1 MGGSVQNGL
10 QPTNSLTLWLSSAMP
25 FLVWSNLKTFLVVS
39 FLVGQCEFK
48 IQANFSPGQTWA
60 NNDPAVAH
68 IHRRDNVLQLR
79 QGKEAVEAAI
89 FNYGGLSCNISMYL

>member
-1 MGGSVQNGL
+1 
-10 QPTNSLTLWLSSAMP
+10 
-25 FLVWSNLKTFLVVS
+25 VS

-89 FNYGGLSCNISMYL
+89 FPAVAHIHRRDNVLQLRQGKEAVEAAIFNYGGLSCNISMYL